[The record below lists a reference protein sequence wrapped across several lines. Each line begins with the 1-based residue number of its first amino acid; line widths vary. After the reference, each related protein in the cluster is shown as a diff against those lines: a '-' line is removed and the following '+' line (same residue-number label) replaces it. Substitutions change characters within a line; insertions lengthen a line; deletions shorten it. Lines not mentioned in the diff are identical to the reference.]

1 MEGALN
7 KTERWQVLDKFTN
20 VSLFIKMKI
29 IFLLLLLAAAAAA
42 AAAKSLQLCPTQK
55 TLSGLVK

>member
-1 MEGALN
+1 VEGALN

-29 IFLLLLLAAAAAA
+29 IFLLLLLAATA

>member
-20 VSLFIKMKI
+20 VSLFIKMNI

-42 AAAKSLQLCPTQK
+42 AKSLQLCLTQK
-55 TLSGLVK
+55 L

>member
-20 VSLFIKMKI
+20 VSLFIKMNI
-29 IFLLLLLAAAAAA
+29 IFLLLLLAAAA

>member
-20 VSLFIKMKI
+20 VSLFIKMNI
-29 IFLLLLLAAAAAA
+29 IFLLLLLAAAAA